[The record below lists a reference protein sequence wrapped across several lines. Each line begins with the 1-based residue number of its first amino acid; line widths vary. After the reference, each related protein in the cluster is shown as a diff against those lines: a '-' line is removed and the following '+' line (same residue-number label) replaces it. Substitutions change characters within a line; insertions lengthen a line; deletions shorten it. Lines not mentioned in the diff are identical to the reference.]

1 MSKTKYEH
9 TVSGDEVGMTINQ
22 ILKIHFRFSARF
34 KTKIK
39 YQKLIDLNGCQTPGY
54 VKPAKGDV
62 ISIRLPNE
70 LSDFPAE
77 DIPLDIVYEDDDII
91 IINKQP
97 GIIVHPTKGHPYHTI
112 ANGIMKYM
120 ADSGQ
125 SFKVRFAN
133 RIDMDT
139 SGLIIVAKNSNAQ
152 NELSSQMR
160 RGTVVK
166 KYIALVEG
174 DVSEDHFK
182 IDLPIGRPGE
192 ISIQRAVL
200 DVADGGKEAL
210 SEVKV
215 LERYHS
221 ALYVDHTLVEVTL
234 HTGRTHQIRV
244 HLSSIGHPIAGDELY
259 GGRTELIS
267 RQALHAYYIEFN
279 HPYTDERISFNTDIP
294 QDIKDSIN
302 KQIDKRALSG
312 SFKNSTVRE

>member
-1 MSKTKYEH
+1 MAISKYEH
-9 TVSGDEVGMTINQ
+9 KVTADEVGLTINQ
-22 ILKIHFRFSARF
+22 ILKRNYNFSVRF
-34 KTKIK
+34 KTKMK
-39 YQKLIDLNGCQTPGY
+39 YQSLVDLNGEITKGY
-54 VKPAKGDV
+54 IKPAEGDI
-62 ISIRLPNE
+62 ISVRLPE
-70 LSDFPAE
+70 ESSDFPPE
-77 DIPLDIVYEDDDII
+77 DIPLNIIYEDDDII
-91 IINKQP
+91 VINKQP

-120 ADSGQ
+120 ADTGQ

-139 SGLIIVAKNSNAQ
+139 SGIIIVAKNSNAQ

-174 DVSEDHFK
+174 DVTEDHFE

-192 ISIQRAVL
+192 ISIQRAVM
-200 DVADGGKEAL
+200 DVANGGKEAL

-215 LERYHS
+215 LDRYHS
-221 ALYVDHTLVEVTL
+221 AEHGDYTLVEVTL

-259 GGRTELIS
+259 GGSTGLIS
-267 RQALHAYYIEFN
+267 RQALHACYIEFN
-279 HPYTDERISFNTDIP
+279 HPFSNDRISFTADIP
-294 QDIKDSIN
+294 KDIKDTL
-302 KQIDKRALSG
+302 KTL
-312 SFKNSTVRE
+312 

>member
-1 MSKTKYEH
+1 MAISKYEH
-9 TVSGDEVGMTINQ
+9 KVLAEEVGLTINQ
-22 ILKIHFRFSARF
+22 ILKQNFRFSARF

-39 YQKLIDLNGCQTPGY
+39 YQKLIDLNGHQAPGY
-54 VKPAKGDV
+54 IKPDAGDIICV
-62 ISIRLPNE
+62 RLPE
-70 LSDFPAE
+70 ETSDFPPE
-77 DIPLDIVYEDDDII
+77 DIPLDIIYEDDDIVV
-91 IINKQP
+91 INKKP

-120 ADSGQ
+120 ADTGQ

-139 SGLIIVAKNSNAQ
+139 SGIIIVAKNSNAQ

-174 DVSEDHFK
+174 DVTEDHFE

-192 ISIQRAVL
+192 ISIQRAVM

-221 ALYVDHTLVEVTL
+221 KEYGYFSLVEVTL

-259 GGRTELIS
+259 GGSTGLIS
-267 RQALHAYYIEFN
+267 RQALHAFYIEFD
-279 HPYTDERISFNTDIP
+279 HPHTSKRVSFKTDYPE
-294 QDIKDSIN
+294 DIKDLIN
-302 KQIDKRALSG
+302 KI
-312 SFKNSTVRE
+312 NS